1 MSHATPGSEPIAARE
16 EAEAEAPSGTD
27 ALPTGTDRADQ
38 AAERRRD
45 RLEVFAVVVLSVTT
59 VLTAWTAFQ
68 ASKWSGAMSISFS
81 QASAARIESSRLDAA
96 ANVRMSNQIALWT
109 QWVTA
114 TGDGNK
120 PLAQFILARFPEPLA
135 AAHRQWLAEGG
146 QAAPASSPFYVSS
159 YVLPEH
165 VEAQTWNDRAD
176 AHFRTALDDN
186 QRGDNYTILTVLFAS
201 VLFFVALSSRVSFL
215 RAQRLLLA
223 FGSVLG
229 AVGVALLLTFP
240 KLV

>member
-1 MSHATPGSEPIAARE
+1 MSHAAPGREPIAAE
-16 EAEAEAPSGTD
+16 EEPEPEASSGTH
-27 ALPTGTDRADQ
+27 APRPAEETADE

-45 RLEVFAVVVLSVTT
+45 RLEAFAVVVLLVTT

-81 QASAARIESSRLDAA
+81 QASAARIESSRLDAEG
-96 ANVRMSNQIALWT
+96 NVRMSNQIALWT

-120 PLAQFILARFPEPLA
+120 PLARFILARFPEPLA
-135 AAHRQWLAEGG
+135 TAHRQWLAEGG

-159 YVLPEH
+159 YVLAER
-165 VEAQTWNDRAD
+165 VQAKTWSDRAD
-176 AHFRTALDDN
+176 ARFQTALDDN
-186 QRGDNYTILTVLFAS
+186 QRGDNYTLLTVLFAS
-201 VLFFVALSSRVSFL
+201 VLFFAAMSTRVTSPP
-215 RAQRLLLA
+215 AQRVLLG

-229 AVGVALLLTFP
+229 VVGVGLLLFFP